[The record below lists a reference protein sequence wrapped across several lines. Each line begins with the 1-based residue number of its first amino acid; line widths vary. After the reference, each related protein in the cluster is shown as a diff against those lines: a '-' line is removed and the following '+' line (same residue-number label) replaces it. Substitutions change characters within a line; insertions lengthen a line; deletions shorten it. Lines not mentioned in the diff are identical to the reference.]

1 MFRYTD
7 MTEVTHEL
15 ESLLDKAR
23 RREIE
28 LTAEMIDA
36 LLAAGDVLKTQ
47 LARHRGD
54 TSLAEPPVAET
65 CERIRHFVR
74 GAQAVPAPVADAA
87 PQALSRS
94 VVLRFPADTD
104 GAVPAA
110 LLAELE
116 RLGHIESHEVCD
128 GRCRVVLETGRDDEA
143 LREAF
148 AFNIDPAGVEI
159 SPTAGPAAD
168 PGYGFFTDPTPGPE
182 AADPGYGF

>member
-28 LTAEMIDA
+28 LTAEMVDA

-54 TSLAEPPVAET
+54 SSLAEPPVAET
-65 CERIRHFVR
+65 CERIRRFVS
-74 GAQAVPAPVADAA
+74 GAQPAPAPAA
-87 PQALSRS
+87 GPTPAPERS
-94 VVLRFPADTD
+94 LALRFPADAD
-104 GAVPAA
+104 GCVPAP
-110 LLAELE
+110 LLAELA
-116 RLGHIESHEVCD
+116 RLGRVDSHEVSD
-128 GRCRVVLETGRDDEA
+128 GRCTVILQSSCDDQT

-148 AFNIDPAGVEI
+148 SFNMDPSAVEIDPVKA
-159 SPTAGPAAD
+159 
-168 PGYGFFTDPTPGPE
+168 PE
-182 AADPGYGF
+182 